1 MFSNKW
7 RRNLAIRLKRI
18 GVYVDSDISQLEFF
32 DGVFDGELK
41 EEVR

>member
-1 MFSNKW
+1 MISNKW
-7 RRNLAIRLKRI
+7 RRNLAVGLERI

-32 DGVFDGELK
+32 NGVFDGELQ